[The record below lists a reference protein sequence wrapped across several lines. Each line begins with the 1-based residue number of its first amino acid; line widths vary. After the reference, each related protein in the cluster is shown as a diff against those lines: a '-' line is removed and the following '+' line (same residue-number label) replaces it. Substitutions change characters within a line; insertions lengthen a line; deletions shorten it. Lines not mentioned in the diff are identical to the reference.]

1 MSNPA
6 IEVNGLS
13 VSFNRKKVLNDLT
26 FSVES
31 GEFVAVV
38 GPNGSGKTTMIRAIL
53 GLIPHKGDVLIY
65 GKKAR
70 EARKRIGY
78 VPQRFDFD
86 RSIPITV
93 SEFLKMPFPKTGARK
108 MKRVLLE
115 VDMKSFEDA
124 PLGSLSGGQLQRV
137 LIARALVNDPSLL
150 VLDEATSAVDTA
162 GAKGFYDI
170 ISHLRSVHGT
180 TVVLVS
186 HEVNMVYRYADHI
199 VCLNRDL
206 ICYGKPEEAVTQK
219 VLEKL
224 YGKDVKFQ
232 EHRH

>member
-1 MSNPA
+1 
-6 IEVNGLS
+6 
-13 VSFNRKKVLNDLT
+13 
-26 FSVES
+26 
-31 GEFVAVV
+31 
-38 GPNGSGKTTMIRAIL
+38 
-53 GLIPHKGDVLIY
+53 
-65 GKKAR
+65 
-70 EARKRIGY
+70 
-78 VPQRFDFD
+78 
-86 RSIPITV
+86 
-93 SEFLKMPFPKTGARK
+93 

-206 ICYGKPEEAVTQK
+206 ICYGKPEEAVTQE